1 MDMKKMRF
9 RQFQKERYSKRLIK
23 MVSLNNVIFKGR
35 GVVAVEVTAEMILIT
50 NSGSLDIFN
59 QHVIKKTEVL
69 SYDYEEDDTSVEV
82 ICHPPK
88 PSITLTFVN
97 DAQRDI
103 FLELLREL
111 LDLSR
116 SDSSQDISTEE
127 PIQEKA
133 H

>member
-1 MDMKKMRF
+1 MDMEKMRF
-9 RQFQKERYSKRLIK
+9 RQFQKQRYSKRLIK

-59 QHVIKKTEVL
+59 QHVIKKTEIL

-82 ICHPPK
+82 IFHPPK

-97 DAQRDI
+97 DVQRDT

-116 SDSSQDISTEE
+116 
-127 PIQEKA
+127 
-133 H
+133 